1 MNGKKSTPAII
12 SGTTHHV
19 YAEKVA
25 NIIGRPL
32 IKRDIKV
39 FPNGEIDVN
48 ILETVA
54 GQDVF
59 IIQTS
64 LTSKV
69 NDNFIETILLA
80 DALIRARVH
89 SVTLIQLCFPYAR
102 KDRREIDEDTQRE
115 KRCPISAKVMAD
127 TYQAVGINRVVAFH
141 VHAPQI
147 TGFFSNSSPCENIV
161 PFRVFAEYLEK
172 EGWVN
177 ENTVMAGPDIGS
189 AKQTDSASNI
199 MSLELA
205 LIHKSRKG
213 SYVNMDRLSV
223 IGEVKGKNVAMYD
236 DIIDSGGTAILAA
249 QKLKSAGALK
259 IILLS
264 THAVF
269 SGDAVEKLAN
279 SVFEKIVVTDS
290 IPNSD
295 ILKYPDKFVVLSTV
309 EMTAGIIANLFNDES
324 LEEIVKFKIDKSI

>member
-12 SGTTHHV
+12 AGTTHHT

-32 IKRDIKV
+32 IKREIKI
-39 FPNGEIDVN
+39 FPNGEMDIN

-64 LTSKV
+64 LTTKV

-102 KDRREIDEDTQRE
+102 KDRREIDADTQRE
-115 KRCPISAKVMAD
+115 KRCPISAKVIAD
-127 TYQAVGINRVVAFH
+127 TYQSVGINRVVTFH

-161 PFRVFAEYLEK
+161 PFKVFAEYLEQI
-172 EGWVN
+172 GWADG
-177 ENTVMAGPDIGS
+177 NTIMAGPDIGS
-189 AKQTDSASNI
+189 AKQTDSAASI
-199 MSLELA
+199 MALELA

-236 DIIDSGGTAILAA
+236 DIADTGSTAILGAE
-249 QKLKSAGALK
+249 KLKSAGAAK
-259 IILLS
+259 IILLC

-269 SGDAVEKLAN
+269 SGDAVERLAN
-279 SVFEKIVVTDS
+279 SVFEKIIITDS
-290 IPNSD
+290 IPNVD
-295 ILKYPDKFVVLSTV
+295 ISKYPDKFVVLSTV

-324 LEEIVKFKIDKSI
+324 LEEVVKFKINKSI